1 MSGADGGT
9 DRTKREFPRSR
20 LEERAA
26 AWVAEGGLDEATFF
40 AAYDLNSAGQ
50 LLLSALNQATQRAVG
65 LTYEAWRILWLLELV
80 QSSEPRRLA
89 HTLWLSRPAV
99 TAALNR
105 LEELGYITRQ
115 RAANDRRLVVVEATA
130 AGREA
135 ARRGREA
142 YVQLVG
148 QFFEGFSREERTA
161 LSRLARAFWRLNYET
176 ARRAGMEPKVRPAVV
191 ALPQEERTEGTDG
204 GEQAGG

>member
-1 MSGADGGT
+1 MGGADGSP

-26 AWVAEGGLDEATFF
+26 AWVAEGGLEAETFF

-50 LLLSALNQATQRAVG
+50 LLLSALNQAMQKALG

-80 QSSEPRRLA
+80 PTSEPRRLA

-148 QFFEGFSREERTA
+148 QFFEGFSREEQTA

-191 ALPQEERTEGTDG
+191 ALPKDERPEGAGGG
-204 GEQAGG
+204 GEGQG